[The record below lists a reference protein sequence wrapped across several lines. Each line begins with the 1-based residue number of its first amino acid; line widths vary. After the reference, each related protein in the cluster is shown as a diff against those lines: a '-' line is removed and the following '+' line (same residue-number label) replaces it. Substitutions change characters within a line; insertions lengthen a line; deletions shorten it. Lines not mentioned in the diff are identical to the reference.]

1 MKLKD
6 FSFLEWKI
14 RIIGLSAILVLIV
27 FGVHSCS
34 DDFFQNYGNPFDR
47 DTFKEIATGTIGVGG
62 GVIEADSVKI
72 VIPPGAFDED
82 AKLILYI
89 NKRDTT
95 FGDHGLTPM
104 YKVSGFPATVNL
116 PLEFTLPYAGAINGD
131 TLVALGEEGFATSL
145 DTTHWAY
152 HSHPA
157 GLSQGLV
164 GFTYPA
170 GQTKTSLVF
179 DMLSELKF
187 LLIDGYT
194 RRLSSGKHFN
204 VAFPLDQLAGA
215 MKLGSYFELA
225 YDTCAK
231 MGFVTDARTWPVD
244 VMVKNIDYL
253 GVYTTYIADG
263 DNPTDLA
270 VTSVIDKGR
279 FTINLQYLNNDKE
292 LLFTATHEYFHMI
305 QNLYEFSAPWAE
317 PHQSWFMEATSVWFE
332 HKFSADPNYMSSAFI
347 NREHY
352 IFNGLQGDSA
362 AHGYGLPYVISD
374 LVEHH
379 GKDIVRNIFE
389 KVKAGNIPGS
399 TVDPVEAILAELK
412 MPVSQYWHGLLGSFV
427 LGEYFG
433 GAASYKIL
441 DNPNMYLKTY
451 TVDKSLVKETA
462 AYHYKDLSGAFFKL
476 ILSEPNWPVDSKLK
490 FSVSPAIDCGL
501 MVCKFK
507 ASQEIS
513 VLKEVFPGGDGIVI
527 VEDLSGLQQAGYE
540 LVVMVSNTR
549 NVPDYTSTQVVELNI
564 ELNPD
569 DPPDEKAPE
578 LDLPNSINLSYW
590 DYLRLTTSD
599 KTDPVFYMKL
609 KEVPV
614 DYSTIIRV
622 YDKKDQSWF
631 PLDAIGKYYP
641 DSAAFK
647 GNVLVAFLK
656 DLLPDTQES
665 ILIQAENDF
674 GKDSATVY
682 LNILPLFDGI
692 AVSDSAGRF
701 GPLGEMAAC
710 VESRLEFSLG
720 GSSLEGNISKQ
731 YFCPEISPNSSDTI
745 NWITSIISLTMAANQ
760 DLVTG
765 SCTILNEFVP
775 KKREWAQDRDL
786 KADEVEASTSFN
798 FSSKIIN
805 PRIEEQSPSAGAPYQ
820 FSFGFDGVSSTTTVR
835 RVFYRAGDSDSINVE
850 TFSYNNQGS
859 FVEILGDLK
868 KD

>member
-6 FSFLEWKI
+6 FSFLVWKT
-14 RIIGLSAILVLIV
+14 RIIGLTAILVLIV

-47 DTFKEIATGTIGVGG
+47 DNYKEIANNTIGAGG
-62 GVIEADSVKI
+62 GVISADSVRI

-82 AKLILYI
+82 AKLILFI

-116 PLEFTLPYAGAINGD
+116 PLEFTLSYAGTINGD
-131 TLVALGEEGFATSL
+131 TLVALGEEGFASSL
-145 DTTHWAY
+145 DTSHWAY

-244 VMVKNIDYL
+244 VMVKNTDYL
-253 GVYTTYIADG
+253 GAYTTYIADG
-263 DNPTDLA
+263 DKPTDLA
-270 VTSVIDKGR
+270 VTSVIDEGR

-292 LLFTATHEYFHMI
+292 LLFTAAHEYFHMI

-317 PHQSWFMEATSVWFE
+317 PHQSWFKEATSVWFE
-332 HKFSADPNYMSSAFI
+332 HKFSADPNYMSVAFI

-352 IFNGLQGDSA
+352 VFYGLQGDSA
-362 AHGYGLPYVISD
+362 AHGYALPYVIND

-379 GKDIVRNIFE
+379 GKDVVRTIFE
-389 KVKAGNIPGS
+389 KIKAGNIPGS
-399 TVDPVEAILAELK
+399 TVDPVAAILAELK

-427 LGEYFG
+427 LGNYFG
-433 GAASYKIL
+433 GKANFKIL
-441 DNPNMYLKTY
+441 DNSNMYLKTY
-451 TVDKSLVKETA
+451 TIDKSLVKETA
-462 AYHYKDLSGAFFKL
+462 AYQYQDLSGDLFKL
-476 ILSEPNWPVDSKLK
+476 TLSEPNWPVDSKLK
-490 FSVSPAIDCGL
+490 FSVSPAKDCGL
-501 MVCKFK
+501 MVCKYK
-507 ASQEIS
+507 LGQEIS
-513 VLKEVFPGGDGIVI
+513 VIKEEFPGGTGTVTI
-527 VEDLSGLQQAGYE
+527 EDLPDLQQAGYE
-540 LVVMVSNTR
+540 LVILVSNTR
-549 NVPDYTSTQVVELNI
+549 NVPDYTSTQAVELNI

-599 KTDPVFYMKL
+599 KTDPVFYIRL

-614 DYSTIIRV
+614 DYSTVVRI
-622 YDKKDQSWF
+622 YDKENQSWF

-647 GNVLVAFLK
+647 GNALVALVK
-656 DLLPDTQES
+656 ELLPDTQES
-665 ILIQAENDF
+665 IIVQAENDF

-682 LNILPLFDGI
+682 LNILPLFAGI

-701 GPLGEMAAC
+701 GALGEMAAC
-710 VESRLEFSLG
+710 VESRLKFSLG
-720 GSSLEGNISKQ
+720 GSSLSGSVSKQ
-731 YFCPEISPNSSDTI
+731 YFCPEINPNSSDTI
-745 NWITSIISLTMAANQ
+745 NWISSIISLSMGANQ
-760 DLVTG
+760 DIVSG
-765 SCTILNEFVP
+765 SCSILNEFVP
-775 KKREWAQDRDL
+775 KMREWAGDRDL
-786 KADEVEASTSFN
+786 IPDEVKATTTFSFN
-798 FSSKIIN
+798 SKIIN
-805 PRIEEQSPSAGAPYQ
+805 PRIQKQSLSVGAPYQ
-820 FSFGFDGVSSTTTVR
+820 FSFSFDGVSSTSTVR
-835 RVFYRAGDSDSINVE
+835 KVFYRAGDSDSINVE
-850 TFSYNNQGS
+850 TFNYTDQGS